1 MCDHFNK
8 GLQQKCKMQLMER
21 DEQCT
26 TGGQG
31 HNNNVFHVNIVCS
44 LRNIV
49 TVILLNWKPCLAFF
63 LQLCWLVSSLKELF
77 IYVFLLHDVLHVV

>member
-1 MCDHFNK
+1 
-8 GLQQKCKMQLMER
+8 MER
-21 DEQCT
+21 DEQHT

-31 HNNNVFHVNIVCS
+31 HNNNVFYVNIVCS

-63 LQLCWLVSSLKELF
+63 LQLCWLVSSFKELF
-77 IYVFLLHDVLHVV
+77 IYVFLLHDVLHIV